1 MNLRKI
7 SWPLIVFVFFLACPE
22 AGIAG
27 GKASRTP
34 LTVRFINEAADVT
47 DIWDAAI
54 RSDFVQAM
62 NVAANDV
69 SASWRNGRPILVG
82 SDLKSRTRLIVVDQP
97 IYLGGTQ
104 VGGYH
109 RVDRTGAFAIFDLTT
124 ATQQEGAAGPFLFG
138 SHELDEM
145 LADPGARRFAHGYFV
160 EIADP
165 AVCCHYD
172 LTLADASVVPLS
184 DFVLPAWF
192 KPRATGPFDF
202 INSPFIQAPFQYGP
216 GGY

>member
-1 MNLRKI
+1 MHRCKI
-7 SWPLIVFVFFLACPE
+7 SWLLIVSLAFLPITNAVA
-22 AGIAG
+22 AGR
-27 GKASRTP
+27 KPSRIP
-34 LTVRFINEAADVT
+34 ITVNFINQAADVSG
-47 DIWDAAI
+47 IWDDAI
-54 RSDFVQAM
+54 RSDFIEAM

-69 SASWRNGRPILVG
+69 SRYWRNGRSVIVG
-82 SDLKSRTRLIVVDQP
+82 SDLKSATRLIVVARP
-97 IYLGGTQ
+97 LYIGKMQ

-109 RVDRTGAFAIFDLTT
+109 GADGAGTFAIFDLTT
-124 ATQQEGAAGPFLFG
+124 AVRDEGAAGPFLFG

-145 LADPGARRFAHGYFV
+145 LANPGANRFIHRMFA

-172 LTLADASVVPLS
+172 LTLSDAGVVPVS

-192 KPRATGPFDF
+192 TPRAAGPFDF
-202 INSPFIQAPFQYGP
+202 IHSSFIQAPFQYGP